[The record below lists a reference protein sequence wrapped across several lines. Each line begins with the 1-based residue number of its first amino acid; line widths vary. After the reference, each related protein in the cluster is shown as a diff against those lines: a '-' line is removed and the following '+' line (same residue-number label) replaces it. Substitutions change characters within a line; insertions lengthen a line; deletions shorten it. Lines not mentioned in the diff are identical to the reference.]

1 VPSKPTYEAM
11 AIKITPLSC
20 DVNNPSVD
28 FDESAFHPNY
38 ADGAAYQTDDLWYE
52 SCVGSIQ
59 QRADAYLG
67 NGPASQPTPSVCA
80 SAAK

>member
-1 VPSKPTYEAM
+1 M